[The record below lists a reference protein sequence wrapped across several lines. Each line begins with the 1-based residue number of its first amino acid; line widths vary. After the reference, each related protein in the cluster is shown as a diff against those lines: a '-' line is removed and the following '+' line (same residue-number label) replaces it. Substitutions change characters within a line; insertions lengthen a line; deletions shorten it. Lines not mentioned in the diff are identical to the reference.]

1 MYFALYDINIPHAL
15 TIVKS
20 LHISGRSDHKGLAG
34 GSQCRKSVVSFSS
47 KGDFYTP
54 CPQLNLPIEGQSINL
69 LPPVKVWPESLI
81 NQGVNRL
88 SCRHIIPC
96 AGESGACAFYPRPV
110 WPRSGRRQNN
120 TPGWWL
126 EDTASRIPGI
136 FSGVGKY
143 RFPSVSPPV
152 PVQPAA
158 LTAQNTGK
166 GSRSTIYE
174 AYSKSSPGEGRAFPA
189 RHSWRISLLPAFGS
203 LHARSG
209 SAPAAGRSFLPSP
222 LLRKLQLEIHI
233 LFARIIQ
240 HHHGIIGFAGFFTEK
255 PGHGNAALL

>member
-1 MYFALYDINIPHAL
+1 MNL
-15 TIVKS
+15 TIATS
-20 LHISGRSDHKGLAG
+20 IGEGR
-34 GSQCRKSVVSFSS
+34 QCVAFFSS
-47 KGDFYTP
+47 KGDFYPP

-69 LPPVKVWPESLI
+69 LPPVKAWPESLI
-81 NQGVNRL
+81 NQGLKRL

-110 WPRSGRRQNN
+110 WPRSGRHQSNM
-120 TPGWWL
+120 PGWWW

-136 FSGVGKY
+136 FSGAGKY
-143 RFPSVSPPV
+143 RFPSVSPPAM
-152 PVQPAA
+152 VQPAA
-158 LTAQNTGK
+158 QTAQNTGK
-166 GSRSTIYE
+166 GSQSTIYE

-222 LLRKLQLEIHI
+222 LLGKFQLEIHI
-233 LFARIIQ
+233 LFTCIIQ
-240 HHHGIIGFAGFFTEK
+240 HHHGIIGFAGFLTEK
-255 PGHGNAALL
+255 SGHGNAALL

>member
-1 MYFALYDINIPHAL
+1 M
-15 TIVKS
+15 
-20 LHISGRSDHKGLAG
+20 
-34 GSQCRKSVVSFSS
+34 
-47 KGDFYTP
+47 
-54 CPQLNLPIEGQSINL
+54 
-69 LPPVKVWPESLI
+69 WPESLI
-81 NQGVNRL
+81 NQAPKRL

-120 TPGWWL
+120 TPGWSW

-136 FSGVGKY
+136 FSGAGKY
-143 RFPSVSPPV
+143 HFPSELLPE

-158 LTAQNTGK
+158 QTAQNTGK
-166 GSRSTIYE
+166 DRRSTIYE
-174 AYSKSSPGEGRAFPA
+174 AYSRGSPGEGRAFPA

-222 LLRKLQLEIHI
+222 LLRKFQLEIHI
-233 LFARIIQ
+233 LFTLSLIHI
-240 HHHGIIGFAGFFTEK
+240 
-255 PGHGNAALL
+255 

>member
-1 MYFALYDINIPHAL
+1 ME
-15 TIVKS
+15 
-20 LHISGRSDHKGLAG
+20 R
-34 GSQCRKSVVSFSS
+34 
-47 KGDFYTP
+47 
-54 CPQLNLPIEGQSINL
+54 QSINL
-69 LPPVKVWPESLI
+69 LPPVKVRPESLI
-81 NQGVNRL
+81 NQGINRL
-88 SCRHIIPC
+88 SCRQIIPC
-96 AGESGACAFYPRPV
+96 AGESGACVFYPRPV

-120 TPGWWL
+120 TPGWSW

-136 FSGVGKY
+136 FSGAGKY
-143 RFPSVSPPV
+143 RFPSELLPA

-158 LTAQNTGK
+158 QTAQNTGK

-222 LLRKLQLEIHI
+222 LLRKFQFEIHI
-233 LFARIIQ
+233 LFAGIVQ
-240 HHHGIIGFAGFFTEK
+240 HHHGVIGFAGFLTEK
-255 PGHGNAALL
+255 PGHGNAALF

>member
-1 MYFALYDINIPHAL
+1 MNL
-15 TIVKS
+15 TIATS
-20 LHISGRSDHKGLAG
+20 IGEGR
-34 GSQCRKSVVSFSS
+34 QCVVFFSS
-47 KGDFYTP
+47 KGDFYPP
-54 CPQLNLPIEGQSINL
+54 CPQLNLCIEGQSINL
-69 LPPVKVWPESLI
+69 LPPIKAWPESLI

-96 AGESGACAFYPRPV
+96 AGESGACAFYLLPV
-110 WPRSGRRQNN
+110 WPRSGRRQSN

-143 RFPSVSPPV
+143 RFPSVSPPAMI
-152 PVQPAA
+152 QPAA
-158 LTAQNTGK
+158 QTAQNTGK

-174 AYSKSSPGEGRAFPA
+174 AYSKSSPGEGRAFPSH
-189 RHSWRISLLPAFGS
+189 HSWRISLLPAFGS